1 MITLLLFG
9 ISIFCF
15 VFGIYR
21 FKGPVSVW
29 YIAYGVLSVEVNY
42 ASIPIGINVAFLAL
56 ATSTFIPDNWKIPM
70 IFLGVASL
78 MVGLTFARQLLKPV
92 WLRWLEREH
101 GDIVTTLQNE
111 IQRIGPENWD
121 RMINTQREL
130 EVWVQEVL
138 RKMREGNI
146 GEKVR
151 KTI

>member
-1 MITLLLFG
+1 
-9 ISIFCF
+9 
-15 VFGIYR
+15 
-21 FKGPVSVW
+21 
-29 YIAYGVLSVEVNY
+29 
-42 ASIPIGINVAFLAL
+42 
-56 ATSTFIPDNWKIPM
+56 M